1 MRKIAVIGSITQDTI
16 NLPHGKRTKSFG
28 GIFYNLLSLSYL
40 NPQNAK
46 TYPICN
52 LGEDIHEDVVKILDE
67 RENIVKGGIKKSKG
81 KNNAVWLSCKKSGQ
95 RKEFLL
101 GLVPPLNFSQIKP
114 YLNSDLILVNFISGF
129 DLSLKT
135 LEKIRTSTTK
145 PIYIDIHS
153 LTLGIRKSGERFPQK
168 PKLWKRY
175 IKCAD
180 MLQMN
185 WKEFSILSDKRIKNI
200 NQIKAWGERI
210 LKLGPKVLIIT
221 LGRKGAFMTYRK
233 DDKTEH
239 YFSQNRPRKVVD
251 VVGCGDVFTSAFIT
265 FYLQTKNLKSSVDF
279 ANKVASFKSTFSGT
293 GNLRKLSRF
302 ARCFSTQ

>member
-1 MRKIAVIGSITQDTI
+1 MRKITVIGSITQDTI
-16 NLPHGKRTKSFG
+16 NLPYGKQTKSFG

-40 NPQNAK
+40 SSKNVK

-52 LGEDIHEDVVKILDE
+52 LGEDIHKDVIKILDE

-81 KNNAVWLSCKKSGQ
+81 RNNAVCLFCKKSGK

-101 GLVPPLNFSQIKP
+101 SLVPPLNFSQIKP
-114 YLNSDLILVNFISGF
+114 YLNSALILVNFISGF

-135 LEKIRTSTTK
+135 LEKIRASTTK

-153 LTLGIRKSGERFPQK
+153 LSLGVKKNGERFPKK

-185 WKEFSILSDKRIKNI
+185 WGEFSILSGRKVKNI
-200 NQIKAWGERI
+200 NQIKVWAEKI
-210 LKLGPKVLIIT
+210 LKLGPKVIIIT
-221 LGRKGAFMTYRK
+221 LGKRGAFMMYCK
-233 DDKTEH
+233 EDKTGY
-239 YFSQNRPRKVVD
+239 YFSQNRTDEVMD
-251 VVGCGDVFTSAFIT
+251 AVGCGDVFTSAFIIS
-265 FYLQTKNLKSSVDF
+265 YLQTRNLKSSLDF
-279 ANKVASFKSTFSGT
+279 ANKVANFKSTFSGA
-293 GNLRKLSRF
+293 GNLRELSRF
-302 ARCFSTQ
+302 AR